1 MTTRSAWS
9 RTLKALTLAS
19 AVVGAACGG
28 IVDGTG
34 ETGYRTIDAAGGEVK
49 AKDTVVTVPEGAVD
63 AALTVTIAPAPADQ
77 LPEGAAGKAVDV
89 GPDGAEF
96 LQPVTVQLAFDP
108 DALPD
113 PTRVDLTWVGGV
125 VDGEWE
131 PLLDP
136 VVDEVARVVRGTTRR
151 AGRFGVVHACG
162 RGRRCPVA
170 LDFDS
175 APQRVQAGDCSG
187 AAVLKATDAAGRRS
201 PVMHDTAV
209 ALSADEASLRFYGD
223 AACQREIS
231 SLTIPARQ
239 TDASFYFSG
248 RAARSVT
255 LTAQARDLRQGTQ
268 DESIAPGPGI
278 TFSFVTAPQRLYAG
292 RCSSAAT
299 VAFED
304 AYGNRAPVPN
314 DARVIP
320 SATATIGTV
329 TFYSDDTCATATGG
343 VTMPGGTASASLWF
357 KDDLGPTAGG
367 ETITITTAVGAFGGA
382 FTASQDESVGS
393 PVPAALKFYT
403 LAQTIGVGNC
413 SAATTVGLMD
423 ASGNRTVAEASTT
436 VALSIPGGVMLFRDS
451 ACATQG
457 TNIVTIPA
465 GQGSATFYF
474 MAPNL
479 GTYTITASSSG
490 LASDSQDEAVR

>member
-1 MTTRSAWS
+1 MTIRSAWS

-19 AVVGAACGG
+19 AVLGAACGG

-34 ETGYRTIDAAGGEVK
+34 ETGYRTIDASGGEVK
-49 AKDTVVTVPEGAVD
+49 ARNTVVTVPEGAVD
-63 AALTVTIAPAPADQ
+63 SALTVTIAPAPANQ

-89 GPDGAEF
+89 GPEGAEF

-113 PTRVDLTWVGGV
+113 PTRADLTWVGGV

-136 VVDEVARVVRGTTRR
+136 VVDEAARVVRGTTRR

-187 AAVLKATDAAGRRS
+187 AAVLKATDASGRRS

-209 ALSADEASLRFYGD
+209 ALSADEASLSFYED
-223 AACQREIS
+223 AACQRQIS
-231 SLTIPARQ
+231 ALSIPARQ
-239 TDASFYFSG
+239 TDATFYFRG

-255 LTAQARDLRQGTQ
+255 LTAQARDLRQGNQ
-268 DESIAPGPGI
+268 DETIYPGPGI
-278 TFSFVTAPQRLYAG
+278 TFSFVTAMQRVGSGA
-292 RCSSAAT
+292 CSDATT

-314 DARVIP
+314 DARVTLALTP
-320 SATATIGTV
+320 ATANAAL
-329 TFYSDDTCATATGG
+329 YSDAACTTATSG
-343 VTMPGGTASASLWF
+343 VTMSSGTASATFWF
-357 KDDLGPTAGG
+357 KDTLGSPQVETL
-367 ETITITTAVGAFGGA
+367 TITGSVGAFGGA
-382 FTASQDESVGS
+382 FTASQDESIYVL
-393 PVPAALKFYT
+393 PPAAVRFFS
-403 LAQTIGVGNC
+403 LAQTIGVGLC
-413 SAATTVGLMD
+413 SGTTMVGLVD
-423 ASGNRTVAEASTT
+423 GSGNRTPAAATT
-436 VALSIPGGVMLFRDS
+436 AVDLAIPAGVMLYSDS
-451 ACATQG
+451 ACATPMQNR
-457 TNIVTIPA
+457 TFISA
-465 GQGSATFYF
+465 GATATSFYF
-474 MAPNL
+474 RAPNL

-490 LASDSQDEAVR
+490 LASDSQDETVR